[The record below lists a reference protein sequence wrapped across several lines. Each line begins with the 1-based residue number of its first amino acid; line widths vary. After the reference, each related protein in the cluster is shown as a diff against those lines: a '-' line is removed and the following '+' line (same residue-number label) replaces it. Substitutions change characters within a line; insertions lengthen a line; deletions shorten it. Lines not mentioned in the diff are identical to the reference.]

1 MNADSVPSRTR
12 ARTATQK
19 RGDARRREILDTA
32 TTLFSAGGFN
42 SVSLA
47 DIAGTV
53 GITQAGIL
61 HYFPTKAA
69 LLLAVLQEREARNI
83 ESRTRH
89 EQDGLS
95 PLDAYI
101 ATLRENDQNPEL
113 VQLFVVLAAEATA
126 VDHPG
131 YTWFKTRNDRLM
143 ESMTDVVIR
152 TVDTSRLPEG
162 VTPSSVA
169 RWVLGLA
176 HGLGAQ
182 WVLDTAA
189 FDRAGHLELFMKVLE
204 PYLRDPSA
212 PAPTNDSP
220 A

>member
-1 MNADSVPSRTR
+1 MQADTGSQRTR

-19 RGDARRREILDTA
+19 RGDARRREILATA

-42 SVSLA
+42 NVSLA
-47 DIAGTV
+47 DIASAV

-83 ESRTRH
+83 ESRKRH
-89 EQDGLS
+89 ESEGAS

-101 ATLRENDQNPEL
+101 ATLRENDGNPEL

-131 YTWFKTRNDRLM
+131 YDWFSSRNERLM
-143 ESMTDVVIR
+143 DSMTDTVSR
-152 TVDTSRLPEG
+152 TIDADKLPEG
-162 VTPSSVA
+162 VTTATVA

-182 WVLDTAA
+182 WVLNTDA
-189 FDRAGHLELFMKVLE
+189 FDRAGHLELFTKVLE
-204 PYLRDPSA
+204 PYMRDAAA
-212 PAPTNDSP
+212 PATAGDAS